1 MRYALAPMEGV
12 TGHVFRQAH
21 AACFGPADKYLTPF
35 LSPNQNL
42 CFTSRER
49 AEVLPEHNDGL
60 NVVPQLLTSNAAHF
74 LWASR
79 ELAAMGYREVNL
91 NLGCPSGTVSAKGKG
106 AGFLAYPDRLERF
119 LDQVFSYVTIDVS
132 VKTRIGKAGA
142 DEWDSLLELFNRY
155 PICELTVHPRVQAD
169 FYQGRPNRRAFR
181 KAVGASTAPL
191 CYNGDLFS
199 LPDLEGMEVYQNSP
213 SILMPSR
220 HPLAL
225 ADRLEVPQ
233 LKDEQFVVLSQ
244 DECGA
249 SVYTL
254 VDLCGKDGFY
264 PKISRYVDSNADRV
278 SLGYGISIIDLEFPI
293 PSWAGLVTVPLY
305 SRANGVFQGIH
316 VRMVWSRSGT
326 NPSIRLLAALARQLI
341 QNKEEA
347 RL

>member
-1 MRYALAPMEGV
+1 MRYALAPMERV

-199 LPDLEGMEVYQNSP
+199 LPDLFAFTAVFPEVDRVMAGRGAVADPSLLRQFQGGAPADKEELRQFHALVYAGYQRVMSGD
-213 SILMPSR
+213 R
-220 HPLAL
+220 AVLARMKEL
-225 ADRLEVPQ
+225 WSYLLFSFTGRERYVRRFRKVNFLPEYED
-233 LKDEQFVVLSQ
+233 
-244 DECGA
+244 
-249 SVYTL
+249 L
-254 VDLCGKDGFY
+254 VDELFRREQTVSAGFD
-264 PKISRYVDSNADRV
+264 PA
-278 SLGYGISIIDLEFPI
+278 
-293 PSWAGLVTVPLY
+293 
-305 SRANGVFQGIH
+305 
-316 VRMVWSRSGT
+316 
-326 NPSIRLLAALARQLI
+326 LL
-341 QNKEEA
+341 
-347 RL
+347 

>member
-132 VKTRIGKAGA
+132 VKTRIGKASP
-142 DEWDSLLELFNRY
+142 DEWDGLLG
-155 PICELTVHPRVQAD
+155 QA
-169 FYQGRPNRRAFR
+169 QP
-181 KAVGASTAPL
+181 P
-191 CYNGDLFS
+191 S
-199 LPDLEGMEVYQNSP
+199 LP
-213 SILMPSR
+213 
-220 HPLAL
+220 
-225 ADRLEVPQ
+225 
-233 LKDEQFVVLSQ
+233 
-244 DECGA
+244 
-249 SVYTL
+249 
-254 VDLCGKDGFY
+254 
-264 PKISRYVDSNADRV
+264 
-278 SLGYGISIIDLEFPI
+278 
-293 PSWAGLVTVPLY
+293 
-305 SRANGVFQGIH
+305 
-316 VRMVWSRSGT
+316 
-326 NPSIRLLAALARQLI
+326 
-341 QNKEEA
+341 
-347 RL
+347 